1 MTFSCVLVTY
11 SYDWS
16 SNPFRDLVHRQTAC
30 AAIKHMA
37 LGVSGFGCED
47 ALTHLMNYVWPNIFE
62 TSPHVVN
69 AVMESIEGMRVA
81 LGPSKVLQY
90 CLQVRGYKTLCYA
103 IIFLGF
109 SPSKFL
115 FLTWVESVYNHQS
128 FQLHHVKGYC
138 LFRLTLH
145 LSCHVTLR
153 YMSWLV
159 DSFVMDWNLWKK
171 LFILRFYRYISQG
184 MFHPA
189 RKVRDVY
196 WKIYN
201 SLYIGS
207 QVKLSLTFTLTIYPP
222 PS

>member
-1 MTFSCVLVTY
+1 MFAYLISC
-11 SYDWS
+11 
-16 SNPFRDLVHRQTAC
+16 RDLVHRQTAC

-47 ALTHLMNYVWPNIFE
+47 ALTHLINYVWPNIFE

-81 LGPSKVLQY
+81 LGPSKVLHY
-90 CLQVRGYKTLCYA
+90 CL
-103 IIFLGF
+103 
-109 SPSKFL
+109 
-115 FLTWVESVYNHQS
+115 
-128 FQLHHVKGYC
+128 
-138 LFRLTLH
+138 
-145 LSCHVTLR
+145 
-153 YMSWLV
+153 
-159 DSFVMDWNLWKK
+159 
-171 LFILRFYRYISQG
+171 QG

-207 QVKLSLTFTLTIYPP
+207 QDALVAAYPTAPSDEKNHFSRSELSYFL
-222 PS
+222 